1 MPQTIVSAQC
11 RKLLWAHSC
20 AAVQGRLVKFTIFLW
35 CLSQIPNSTEY
46 TYMLATL
53 QNWPW
58 FVSINMYPFSSDF
71 VNSASD
77 ARLTSDKFKTL
88 VSGLVDSVDMMKWI
102 WARGDDHDTCDDQF
116 LSHRKGIGQIGVINI
131 YSVEVYESRG
141 KITFPSVQFTITGIQ
156 I

>member
-1 MPQTIVSAQC
+1 
-11 RKLLWAHSC
+11 
-20 AAVQGRLVKFTIFLW
+20 
-35 CLSQIPNSTEY
+35 
-46 TYMLATL
+46 
-53 QNWPW
+53 
-58 FVSINMYPFSSDF
+58 MYPFSSDF